1 MAPTSSSHPAPSS
14 GSGGT
19 GPGSDSVPTELPR
32 TLGLWSAIAVLVG
45 TTIGSGIFRSPAGIA
60 DKLPGPLPIIL
71 VWTVGGLFSLCGAL
85 TLAELAGAMPRTGGY
100 FVYIRAAWGRL
111 PAFLYGW
118 SELTLIRA
126 AALGGIA
133 TTFAQYALR
142 GLGYDPA
149 LAPYDSYAHWLA
161 AATIG
166 AIAVINVVGVR
177 WGALIQNT
185 TTLAKYGGLVII
197 ILLAFAIG
205 LPETGGH
212 YTPAVPAGSI
222 SVSAFGLA
230 LVSVLWAYDGWGD
243 LAKVSGEVKDP
254 RRNLPRAL
262 LLGTLAIIAIYV
274 MANIAYLAVLPVEE
288 MRRAPLVAA
297 NVAERLIGP
306 LGVTLVSLTVLL
318 STFGSVNG
326 SMLTGGRIFFA
337 MADDGLFFRGV
348 AKVHPRFK
356 TPYVAVAV
364 NASLGITFVLL
375 RTFEQLADIFVTAS
389 LVFYLL
395 SIGSIFVLR
404 RRPDWNPSV
413 RTPLYP
419 FVPLLFCAAVLFL
432 LVNAL
437 MDDAQ
442 RVPTLQVFGVI
453 LVGIP
458 VYFLTVGKKRTSV
471 GA

>member
-1 MAPTSSSHPAPSS
+1 MASAPDSKS
-14 GSGGT
+14 ATGT
-19 GPGSDSVPTELPR
+19 AGAPTELPR

-60 DKLPGPLPIIL
+60 DKLPGPLPIVL
-71 VWTVGGLFSLCGAL
+71 VWTMGGLFSLCGAL
-85 TLAELAGAMPRTGGY
+85 TLAELAGALPRTGGY
-100 FVYIRAAWGRL
+100 FVYIREAWGRL

-126 AALGGIA
+126 AALGGIS

-142 GLGYDPA
+142 GLGFDPSVQ
-149 LAPYDSYAHWLA
+149 PYDTYAHWLA
-161 AATIG
+161 AATI
-166 AIAVINVVGVR
+166 ATIAAINVVGVK

-197 ILLAFAIG
+197 VLLALALG
-205 LPETGGH
+205 LPRTGGH
-212 YTPAVPAGSI
+212 YTPAIPPGSI
-222 SVSAFGLA
+222 SVSSFGLA

-243 LAKVSGEVKDP
+243 LTKVSGEVADP

-262 LLGTLAIIAIYV
+262 LLGTLAIILIYV
-274 MANIAYLAVLPVEE
+274 LANIAYLAVLPVDE
-288 MRRAPLVAA
+288 MRKAPLVAA
-297 NVAERLIGP
+297 NVAEKLVGP
-306 LGVTLVSLTVLL
+306 IGVTLVSVTVLL

-337 MADDGLFFRGV
+337 MADDGLFFKSV
-348 AKVHPRFK
+348 AKVHPTFK
-356 TPYVAVAV
+356 TPYVAVMV
-364 NASLGITFVLL
+364 NASLGIIFVLL

-389 LVFYLL
+389 LVFYVL
-395 SIGSIFVLR
+395 SIGAIFVLR
-404 RRPDWNPSV
+404 KRPDWNPPV

-419 FVPLLFCAAVLFL
+419 LVPVLFVLAVLFL

-437 MDDAQ
+437 LDPAQ

-453 LVGIP
+453 LAGVP
-458 VYFLTVGKKRTSV
+458 LYFLTVGKRSNR
-471 GA
+471 

>member
-1 MAPTSSSHPAPSS
+1 MASAPDSKPVT
-14 GSGGT
+14 GAAGT
-19 GPGSDSVPTELPR
+19 PTELPR

-71 VWTVGGLFSLCGAL
+71 VWTMGGLFSLCGAL
-85 TLAELAGAMPRTGGY
+85 TLAELAGALPRTGGY
-100 FVYIRAAWGRL
+100 FVYIREAWGRL

-142 GLGYDPA
+142 GLGYDPS
-149 LAPYDSYAHWLA
+149 LQPYDTYAHWLA
-161 AATIG
+161 AATI
-166 AIAVINVVGVR
+166 ATIAAINVVGVR

-197 ILLAFAIG
+197 VVLALALG
-205 LPETGGH
+205 LPRTGGH
-212 YTPAVPAGSI
+212 YTPAIPEGSI

-243 LAKVSGEVKDP
+243 LTKVSGEVENP
-254 RRNLPRAL
+254 RKNLPRAL
-262 LLGTLAIIAIYV
+262 LLGTLAIIFIYV
-274 MANIAYLAVLPVEE
+274 LANIAYLAVLPVEE
-288 MRRAPLVAA
+288 MRKAPLVAA

-306 LGVTLVSLTVLL
+306 IGVTLVSVTVLL

-337 MADDGLFFRGV
+337 MADDGLFFKTV
-348 AKVHPRFK
+348 AKVHPTFK
-356 TPYVAVAV
+356 TPYVAVMV
-364 NASLGITFVLL
+364 NASLGIVFVLL

-389 LVFYLL
+389 LVFYVL
-395 SIGSIFVLR
+395 SIGAIFKLR
-404 RRPDWNPSV
+404 RRPDWNPPV

-419 FVPLLFCAAVLFL
+419 LVPVLFVAAVLFL

-437 MDDAQ
+437 LDPAQ

-453 LVGIP
+453 LAGIP
-458 VYFLTVGKKRTSV
+458 LYFLTVEKRTR
-471 GA
+471 A

>member
-1 MAPTSSSHPAPSS
+1 M
-14 GSGGT
+14 
-19 GPGSDSVPTELPR
+19 
-32 TLGLWSAIAVLVG
+32 LVG

>member
-1 MAPTSSSHPAPSS
+1 MASAPDSPPAASSS
-14 GSGGT
+14 GQ
-19 GPGSDSVPTELPR
+19 PTELPR

-60 DKLPGPLPIIL
+60 DKLPGPLPILL
-71 VWTVGGLFSLCGAL
+71 VWTMGGLFSLCGAL
-85 TLAELAGAMPRTGGY
+85 TLAELAGALPRTGGY
-100 FVYIRAAWGRL
+100 FVYIREAWGRL

-142 GLGYDPA
+142 GLGFDPA
-149 LAPYDSYAHWLA
+149 VQPYDTYAHWLA

-166 AIAVINVVGVR
+166 AIAVINVVGVK

-197 ILLAFAIG
+197 VILALAIG
-205 LPETGGH
+205 LPKTGGH

-243 LAKVSGEVKDP
+243 LTKVSGEVANP
-254 RRNLPRAL
+254 RKNLPRAL
-262 LLGTLAIIAIYV
+262 VLGTLAIILIYV
-274 MANIAYLAVLPVEE
+274 LANVAYLAVLPVEE
-288 MRRAPLVAA
+288 MRKAPLVAA

-306 LGVTLVSLTVLL
+306 VGVTLVSITVLL

-337 MADDGLFFRGV
+337 MADDGLFFKSV
-348 AKVHPRFK
+348 AKVHPTFK
-356 TPYVAVAV
+356 TPYVAVMV
-364 NASLGITFVLL
+364 NASLGIVFVLL

-389 LVFYLL
+389 LVFYVL
-395 SIGSIFVLR
+395 SIGAIFVLR
-404 RRPDWNPSV
+404 RRPDWNPPV

-419 FVPLLFCAAVLFL
+419 VVPVLFVAAVLFL

-437 MDDAQ
+437 MDPAQ

-453 LVGIP
+453 LAGVP
-458 VYFLTVGKKRTSV
+458 LYFLTVGKRTRQ
-471 GA
+471 

>member
-1 MAPTSSSHPAPSS
+1 MASAPDSPPAASSS
-14 GSGGT
+14 GQ
-19 GPGSDSVPTELPR
+19 PTELPR

-60 DKLPGPLPIIL
+60 DKLPGPLPILL
-71 VWTVGGLFSLCGAL
+71 VWTMGGLFSLCGAL
-85 TLAELAGAMPRTGGY
+85 TLAELAGALPRTGGY
-100 FVYIRAAWGRL
+100 FVYIREAWGRL

-142 GLGYDPA
+142 GLGFDPA
-149 LAPYDSYAHWLA
+149 VQPYDTYAHWLA

-166 AIAVINVVGVR
+166 TIAVINVVGVK

-197 ILLAFAIG
+197 VILALAIG
-205 LPETGGH
+205 LPKTGGH

-243 LAKVSGEVKDP
+243 LTKVSGEVANP
-254 RRNLPRAL
+254 RKNLPRAL
-262 LLGTLAIIAIYV
+262 VLGTLAIILIYV
-274 MANIAYLAVLPVEE
+274 LANVAYLAVLPVEE
-288 MRRAPLVAA
+288 MRKAPLVAA

-306 LGVTLVSLTVLL
+306 VGVTLVSITVLL

-337 MADDGLFFRGV
+337 MADDGLFFKSV
-348 AKVHPRFK
+348 AKVHPTFK
-356 TPYVAVAV
+356 TPYVAVMV
-364 NASLGITFVLL
+364 NASLGIVFVLL

-389 LVFYLL
+389 LVFYVL
-395 SIGSIFVLR
+395 SIGAIFVLR
-404 RRPDWNPSV
+404 RRPDWNPPV

-419 FVPLLFCAAVLFL
+419 VVPVLFVAAVLFL

-437 MDDAQ
+437 MDPAQ

-453 LVGIP
+453 LAGVP
-458 VYFLTVGKKRTSV
+458 LYFLTVGKRTRQ
-471 GA
+471 